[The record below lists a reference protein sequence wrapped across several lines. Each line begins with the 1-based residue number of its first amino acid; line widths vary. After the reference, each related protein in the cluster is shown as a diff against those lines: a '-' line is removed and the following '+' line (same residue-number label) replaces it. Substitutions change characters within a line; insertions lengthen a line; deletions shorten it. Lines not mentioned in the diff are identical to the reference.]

1 LKNSLALLNGVNYIA
16 IKENE
21 TGQDNKPINAA
32 SQISQQAEIMTIQIV
47 DTASVFQ
54 KAPKPEA
61 LEKLYTYRRPMEVK
75 GYIKAHSF
83 LVPLLVEAYDK
94 IGEYFG
100 SNPAVVLEV
109 VTDPEADDYRELF
122 AFIQISLSPEE
133 ALSRLDQLDKEWWL
147 DASDKAQN
155 HFCID
160 VEFV

>member
-1 LKNSLALLNGVNYIA
+1 
-16 IKENE
+16 
-21 TGQDNKPINAA
+21 
-32 SQISQQAEIMTIQIV
+32 MTIQIV

-75 GYIKAHSF
+75 GYIKAYPF

-109 VTDPEADDYRELF
+109 VTDPEADDDRELF
-122 AFIQISLSPEE
+122 AFIQTNCAPEE
-133 ALSRLDQLDKEWWL
+133 ALDRLNRLDQEWWL
-147 DASDKAQN
+147 DASDRSEGKL
-155 HFCID
+155 CIHT
-160 VEFV
+160 EFV